1 MPLSAPPAS
10 RAVLAALLIACSW
23 LAFDPN
29 PPPAADTGWDKLNHA
44 LAFCALALAARPSF
58 PGASAA
64 RLALAL
70 LGYGV
75 FIELVQARIP
85 GRSGDPLDLL
95 GDAAGVAVGL
105 VLAHGW
111 RRFPTR

>member
-1 MPLSAPPAS
+1 MSFTAPSAS

-29 PPPAADTGWDKLNHA
+29 PPPAADTGWDKMNHA
-44 LAFCALALAARPSF
+44 LAFCALAMAARPSF
-58 PGASAA
+58 PSASAG

-75 FIELVQARIP
+75 FIEVVQARIP

-95 GDAAGVAVGL
+95 GDAAGIAAGL
-105 VLAHGW
+105 LLAHGW
-111 RRFPTR
+111 RQISAR